1 MTQGERLKKLRKE
14 ELNLTLDKFGEKIGV
29 GKTAIS
35 RIENG
40 VNNLTD
46 QLSKAICREF
56 NVNESWLRTG
66 EGEIFIQMDLEDEI
80 AALIGQISN
89 EPSASFKKK
98 LLAVLANLT
107 EDQWELL
114 AEIAEKLAN
123 K

>member
-56 NVNESWLRTG
+56 NVNETWLRTG

>member
-1 MTQGERLKKLRKE
+1 MTQGERVKKLRKE

-56 NVNESWLRTG
+56 NVNETWLRTG